1 MTLQLESVHDD
12 RVLPATRAVAFV
24 IVPFLLVAFAVL
36 YPVPGDTKHLFAWQI
51 RPTMT
56 AMMLGSAYLGGAYF
70 FVRAGQA
77 RRWHTVKGGFLPVAL
92 FATLMGIATIAH
104 WDKFNH
110 RHVAFWLW
118 VLLYFTTP
126 FLIAAVYAANQ
137 RHDAARDPDEKQ
149 LPGPATRLIALT
161 GAAAL
166 ATGAFLF
173 VAPQTAIRI
182 WPWLLTPLTARVLGA
197 IFCLGAAG
205 VGVLRDRR
213 WSTARIP
220 VQVAGIMLTLIVV
233 AGIRAHGE
241 LRTDKVLTWLLPAG
255 FLIALAG
262 LARLYLTMERRDG

>member
-1 MTLQLESVHDD
+1 
-12 RVLPATRAVAFV
+12 
-24 IVPFLLVAFAVL
+24 
-36 YPVPGDTKHLFAWQI
+36 
-51 RPTMT
+51 
-56 AMMLGSAYLGGAYF
+56 
-70 FVRAGQA
+70 
-77 RRWHTVKGGFLPVAL
+77 VKGGFLPVAL
-92 FATLMGIATIAH
+92 FATLMGIATIVH

-118 VLLYFTTP
+118 ALLYFTTP
-126 FLIAAVYAANQ
+126 FLVTAVYAANQ
-137 RHDAARDPDEKQ
+137 RHDAARDPDQKQ
-149 LPGPATRLIALT
+149 LSEPATRLIALT
-161 GAAAL
+161 GVAAL

-220 VQVAGIMLTLIVV
+220 VEVAGIMLTLIVV

-241 LRTDKVLTWLLPAG
+241 LRADKVLTWLLSAG
-255 FLIALAG
+255 FLTALAGLAG
-262 LARLYLTMERRDG
+262 LARLYLTMEQRDG